1 MSYIFRAFVLAL
13 ATLTLS
19 AALIAESTFV
29 ADAAV
34 FPSGP
39 K

>member
-1 MSYIFRAFVLAL
+1 MQQIFQTFILAL

-19 AALIAESTFV
+19 GALVAEIT

-34 FPSGP
+34 FPFGP